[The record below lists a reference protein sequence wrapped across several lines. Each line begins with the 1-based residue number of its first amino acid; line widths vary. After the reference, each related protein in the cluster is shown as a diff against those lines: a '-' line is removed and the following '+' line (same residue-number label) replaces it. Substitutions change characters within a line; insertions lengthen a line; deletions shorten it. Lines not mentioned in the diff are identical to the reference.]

1 MQNNTVTIELDKY
14 NKLRDFK
21 KSIESGDV
29 CKINFIK
36 PFTDEQGEWQFFKAD
51 KLDKIILEQNKKLT
65 IALQT
70 EQNNKI
76 EILKKFEIKIQ
87 NIEQR
92 LEDFKKYSIWQFIKW
107 RIRK

>member
-76 EILKKFEIKIQ
+76 ELLKELEIKVQ
-87 NIEQR
+87 NIEQS
-92 LEDFKKYSIWQFIKW
+92 LENFKKYSIWQFIKW

>member
-1 MQNNTVTIELDKY
+1 MQNNIVTIELDKY

-36 PFTDEQGEWQFFKAD
+36 PFTNEQGEWQFFKAD

>member
-1 MQNNTVTIELDKY
+1 MQNNIVTIELDKY

-36 PFTDEQGEWQFFKAD
+36 PFTNEQGEWQFFKAD

-76 EILKKFEIKIQ
+76 ELFKEFEIKIQ